1 MSSIKLLSKQ
11 LASQI
16 AAGEVVERPASVVK
30 ELLENA
36 VDAGG
41 TNILCEIRNAG
52 KVLIRVRDNGSGIVK
67 DELPLALAP
76 HATSKISSVDDLAAI
91 TTLGFRGEALASI
104 ASVSKL
110 VLTSKTAD
118 EENAYSVSVEGP
130 EQNPTILPA
139 AHPTGTTVD
148 VGELFFN
155 TPARRRFLKSDRTEF
170 ARIKDTFTRVALAH
184 PDVGFEFVSDSKTI
198 TRVTAAKGEGIDIKR
213 TSTLIGAEFGVQGMR
228 VSCEDPNL
236 KIEGM
241 LLPPPREEE
250 ALAEKIY
257 IFLNGRPLADKVVTH
272 ALKEGF
278 FEVLGKTLPIR
289 CVLYMEIDP
298 AKVDVNVHPRKD
310 EVRFHETSLI
320 HDLIV
325 DSIVYTLRKNG
336 IGSYQQMIDNDPLG
350 QQIFSP
356 ESIPEEM
363 HKVSP
368 HATSYDIRSSELPAF
383 PSGVSAVIDINK
395 FADRGRP
402 VIIRSSDR
410 NNSNSGA
417 IGSNGSSTSSTM
429 SSSSSSEMHRGLK
442 TNFATNP
449 EDIQRNISIYRS
461 SVAASNISLNAR
473 PNLETDTFRSA
484 ERDNGIELLEQIT
497 EKTAL
502 IRVQSRF
509 YLLNLQIL
517 RTHLLSEE
525 YRQELMA
532 NRVERFKM
540 TLPYTL
546 NHLDENLCRK
556 LKENYFTLQKCGF
569 VLRVL
574 KNKVELLEIPVK
586 LKGANLAGIAV
597 ELFSLIIS
605 NVSALDSGECPES
618 LARIIGSNIVLGA
631 NSTSA
636 EVLISRVSDPASLP
650 EIKNAVKELNL
661 KQLALDFETSI

>member
-52 KVLIRVRDNGSGIVK
+52 KVLIRVRDNGSGIVR

-118 EENAYSVSVEGP
+118 EENAFSVSVEGP

-184 PDVGFEFVSDSKTI
+184 PDVGFEFISDSKTI
-198 TRVTAAKGEGIDIKR
+198 TRVAAARGEGIDIKR
-213 TSTLIGAEFGVQGMR
+213 TTTLIGAEFGVQGIR
-228 VSCEDPNL
+228 VSSEDPNL

-250 ALAEKIY
+250 ALSEKIY

-310 EVRFHETSLI
+310 EVRFHETTLI

-325 DSIVYTLRKNG
+325 DSIVYALRKNG
-336 IGSYQQMIDNDPLG
+336 IGSYQQMVDNDPLG
-350 QQIFSP
+350 LEQTPQQNDMP
-356 ESIPEEM
+356 EQM
-363 HKVSP
+363 HQVSP
-368 HATSYDIRSSELPAF
+368 HATSYDINSSKLPAF
-383 PSGVSAVIDINK
+383 PSGVGTVIDINK
-395 FADRGRP
+395 FADRGKP
-402 VIIRSSDR
+402 VIIRASEK
-410 NNSNSGA
+410 SNLGYSSGA
-417 IGSNGSSTSSTM
+417 AAGASFSAP
-429 SSSSSSEMHRGLK
+429 MHRGLQ
-442 TNFATNP
+442 TNFATNT
-449 EDIQRNISIYRS
+449 EDIQRNINIYKS

-473 PNLETDTFRSA
+473 TNVETDTFSTS
-484 ERDNGIELLEQIT
+484 ERENGIELIDHIS

-517 RTHLLSEE
+517 RSHLFSEE

-546 NHLDENLCRK
+546 NHLNEELCRK

-569 VLRVL
+569 VLKVQ
-574 KNKVELLEIPVK
+574 KNKVELLEIPAK
-586 LKGANLAGIAV
+586 LKGANLAGFAV

-605 NVSALDSGECPES
+605 NISALDNGECPDELS
-618 LARIIGSNIVLGA
+618 GIIGSNILLGA
-631 NSTSA
+631 NSISA
-636 EVLISRVSDPASLP
+636 EELISRVSDPSLLP

-661 KQLALDFETSI
+661 KQLAHDFENNI

>member
-1 MSSIKLLSKQ
+1 MSSIRLLSKQ

-41 TNILCEIRNAG
+41 TQVLCEIRNAG

-67 DELPLALAP
+67 DDLPLALAP
-76 HATSKISSVDDLAAI
+76 HATSKISSVEDLAAI

-130 EQNPTILPA
+130 EQNPTVKPA

-170 ARIKDTFTRVALAH
+170 ARIKDIFTRIALAH
-184 PDVGFEFVSDSKTI
+184 PDVGFEFISDSKTV
-198 TRVTAAKGEGIDIKR
+198 TRVSPAKGEGIDLRR
-213 TSTLIGAEFGVQGMR
+213 TTTLIGAEFGVQGMR
-228 VSCEDPNL
+228 VICEDPNL
-236 KIEGM
+236 RIEGM
-241 LLPPPREEE
+241 ILPPPREEE
-250 ALAEKIY
+250 ALSEKIY

-310 EVRFHETSLI
+310 EVRFHETTLI

-325 DSIVYTLRKNG
+325 DSIVYALRKNG
-336 IGSYQQMIDNDPLG
+336 IGSYQQMVNSDPLG
-350 QQIFSP
+350 PDSNAEQN
-356 ESIPEEM
+356 EIPEEI
-363 HKVSP
+363 HRVSS
-368 HATSYDIRSSELPAF
+368 HATSYDITDKSLPAF
-383 PSGVSAVIDINK
+383 PSGVGAFIDISK
-395 FADRGRP
+395 LADRGKP
-402 VIIRSSDR
+402 VIIRASDR
-410 NNSNSGA
+410 NTSNLGSQSFSG
-417 IGSNGSSTSSTM
+417 GN
-429 SSSSSSEMHRGLK
+429 SSESSLGMHRGLH
-442 TNFATNP
+442 TSFATNAD
-449 EDIQRNISIYRS
+449 DIQRNINIYKA

-473 PNLETDTFRSA
+473 TNLESAPFRTS
-484 ERDNGIELLEQIT
+484 ERDNGIELIELIT

-502 IRVQSRF
+502 IRANHSF
-509 YLLNLQIL
+509 YLLNINAV
-517 RTHLLSEE
+517 RSNLLADE
-525 YRQELMA
+525 YSKDIMA

-546 NHLDENLCRK
+546 NHIDDELCRQ
-556 LKENYFTLQKCGF
+556 LKDCYFSAQKCGF
-569 VLRVL
+569 VVRVQ
-574 KNKVELLEIPVK
+574 KNKVELLEIPLK
-586 LKGANLAGIAV
+586 LKGANIAGIAV
-597 ELFSLIIS
+597 RIFNLIVSNHSEL
-605 NVSALDSGECPES
+605 DRGECPDE
-618 LARIIGSNIVLGA
+618 LAQIVGASIVIGTNM
-631 NSTSA
+631 TSA
-636 EVLISRVSDPASLP
+636 MDIISRIPDFSRLT
-650 EIKNAVKELNL
+650 EIENAVKELDL
-661 KQLALDFETSI
+661 KLLARDFEN

>member
-52 KVLIRVRDNGSGIVK
+52 KVLIRVRDNGSGIVR

-118 EENAYSVSVEGP
+118 EENAFSVSVEGP

-184 PDVGFEFVSDSKTI
+184 PDVGFEFISDSKNI
-198 TRVTAAKGEGIDIKR
+198 TRVAAARGEGIDIKR
-213 TSTLIGAEFGVQGMR
+213 TTTLIGAEFGVQGIR

-250 ALAEKIY
+250 ALSEKIY

-310 EVRFHETSLI
+310 EVRFHETTLI

-325 DSIVYTLRKNG
+325 DSIVYALRKNG
-336 IGSYQQMIDNDPLG
+336 IGSYLQMVDNDPLG
-350 QQIFSP
+350 LEQTPQQNDMP
-356 ESIPEEM
+356 EQM
-363 HKVSP
+363 HQVSP
-368 HATSYDIRSSELPAF
+368 HATSYDINSSKLPAF
-383 PSGVSAVIDINK
+383 PSGVGTVIDINK
-395 FADRGRP
+395 FADRGKP
-402 VIIRSSDR
+402 VIIRASEK
-410 NNSNSGA
+410 SNLGYSSGA
-417 IGSNGSSTSSTM
+417 AAGASFSAP
-429 SSSSSSEMHRGLK
+429 MHRGLQ
-442 TNFATNP
+442 TNFATNT
-449 EDIQRNISIYRS
+449 EDIQRNINIYKS

-473 PNLETDTFRSA
+473 TNVETDTFSTS
-484 ERDNGIELLEQIT
+484 ERENGIELIDHIS

-517 RTHLLSEE
+517 RSHLFSEE

-546 NHLDENLCRK
+546 NHLNEELCRK

-569 VLRVL
+569 VLKVQ
-574 KNKVELLEIPVK
+574 KNKVELLEIPAK
-586 LKGANLAGIAV
+586 LKGANLAGFAV

-605 NVSALDSGECPES
+605 NISALDNGECPDELS
-618 LARIIGSNIVLGA
+618 GIIGSNILLGA
-631 NSTSA
+631 NSISA
-636 EVLISRVSDPASLP
+636 EELISRVSDPSLLP

-661 KQLALDFETSI
+661 KQLAHDFENNI

>member
-16 AAGEVVERPASVVK
+16 AAGEVVERPSSVVK

-52 KVLIRVRDNGSGIVK
+52 KVLIRVRDNGSGIVR

-184 PDVGFEFVSDSKTI
+184 PDVGFEFISDSKTI
-198 TRVTAAKGEGIDIKR
+198 TRVAAAKGEGLDIKR
-213 TSTLIGAEFGVQGMR
+213 TSALIGAEFGVQGMR

-250 ALAEKIY
+250 ALSEKIY

-310 EVRFHETSLI
+310 EVRFHETTLI

-325 DSIVYTLRKNG
+325 DSIVYALRKNG
-336 IGSYQQMIDNDPLG
+336 IGSYQQMEVNDPLG
-350 QQIFSP
+350 LEQSPQQNDMP
-356 ESIPEEM
+356 EQM
-363 HKVSP
+363 HQVSP
-368 HATSYDIRSSELPAF
+368 HATSYDINSSKLPAF
-383 PSGVSAVIDINK
+383 PSGVGTVIDINK

-402 VIIRSSDR
+402 VIIRASEK
-410 NNSNSGA
+410 SNSGYTS
-417 IGSNGSSTSSTM
+417 GSAVTGSSFSAP
-429 SSSSSSEMHRGLK
+429 MHRGLQ
-442 TNFATNP
+442 TNFATNT
-449 EDIQRNISIYRS
+449 EDIQRNINIYKS
-461 SVAASNISLNAR
+461 TVAASNISLNAR
-473 PNLETDTFRSA
+473 TNVETDTFRAS
-484 ERDNGIELLEQIT
+484 ERENGIELLDHIS

-502 IRVQSRF
+502 IRIQDRF

-517 RTHLLSEE
+517 RAHLFSEE
-525 YRQELMA
+525 YRQEIMA

-546 NHLDENLCRK
+546 NLLDEELCRK
-556 LKENYFTLQKCGF
+556 IKENYFTLQKCGF
-569 VLRVL
+569 VVRVQ
-574 KNKVELLEIPVK
+574 KNKVELLEIPAK

-597 ELFSLIIS
+597 DMFSLIIS
-605 NVSALDSGECPES
+605 NVSSLDSGECPDELS
-618 LARIIGSNIVLGA
+618 RIIGANIVLGA

-636 EVLISRVSDPASLP
+636 EEIISRVSDPSLLP
-650 EIKNAVKELNL
+650 EIKNAVRELNL
-661 KQLALDFETSI
+661 KQLAHDFENNV

>member
-1 MSSIKLLSKQ
+1 MASIKLLSKQ

-67 DELPLALAP
+67 DDLPLALAP
-76 HATSKISSVDDLAAI
+76 HATSKISCVDDLAAI

-118 EENAYSVSVEGP
+118 EENAFSVSVEGP
-130 EQNPTILPA
+130 EQNPTVLPA

-184 PDVGFEFVSDSKTI
+184 PDVGFEFISDSKTI
-198 TRVTAAKGEGIDIKR
+198 TRVSAAKSDGIDIKR
-213 TSTLIGAEFGVQGMR
+213 TSTLIGAEFGAQGMR
-228 VSCEDPNL
+228 VTCEDPNL

-241 LLPPPREEE
+241 ILPPPREEE
-250 ALAEKIY
+250 ALSEKIY

-310 EVRFHETSLI
+310 EVRFHETTLV

-325 DSIVYTLRKNG
+325 DSIVYALRKNG
-336 IGSYQQMIDNDPLG
+336 IGSYQQMINSDPLG
-350 QQIFSP
+350 SQP
-356 ESIPEEM
+356 VRIPNDISDDI

-368 HATSYDIRSSELPAF
+368 HATSYDITNSALPAF
-383 PSGVSAVIDINK
+383 PSGVGSFIDINK
-395 FADRGRP
+395 FADRGKP
-402 VIIRSSDR
+402 VIIKSADRDGFAGRSAEPGG
-410 NNSNSGA
+410 SG
-417 IGSNGSSTSSTM
+417 GRYPSSM
-429 SSSSSSEMHRGLK
+429 YRGLQ
-442 TNFATNP
+442 TSFAKK
-449 EDIQRNISIYRS
+449 EDDIQRNINIYKA

-473 PNLETDTFRSA
+473 TNVETESFKTA
-484 ERDNGIELLEQIT
+484 ERNNGIELLDQISD
-497 EKTAL
+497 KTAL
-502 IRVQSRF
+502 IRIQDKF
-509 YLLNLQIL
+509 YLLNLQVL
-517 RTHLLSEE
+517 RAYLLSEE

-532 NRVERFKM
+532 NRVERFRM

-546 NHLDENLCRK
+546 NQIDGELCQK
-556 LKENYFTLQKCGF
+556 LKACYFTLQKCGF
-569 VLRVL
+569 VLKVQ
-574 KNKVELLEIPVK
+574 KNKVELLEIPAK
-586 LKGANLAGIAV
+586 LKGSNFAGIAV
-597 ELFSLIIS
+597 DVFKLIIGYS
-605 NVSALDSGECPES
+605 SELDKGECPES
-618 LARIIGSNIVLGA
+618 LSRIIGSNIVIGSNLA
-631 NSTSA
+631 SA
-636 EVLISRVSDPASLP
+636 EDIICRVSDPAVLP
-650 EIKNAVKELNL
+650 DIENAVMELNL
-661 KQLALDFETSI
+661 KQLANDFERKV

>member
-350 QQIFSP
+350 QQILSP

-410 NNSNSGA
+410 NNSTSGA

-429 SSSSSSEMHRGLK
+429 SSSSSEMHRGLK

-473 PNLETDTFRSA
+473 TNLETDTFRSA
-484 ERDNGIELLEQIT
+484 EHDNGIELLDQIT
-497 EKTAL
+497 EKT
-502 IRVQSRF
+502 
-509 YLLNLQIL
+509 
-517 RTHLLSEE
+517 
-525 YRQELMA
+525 
-532 NRVERFKM
+532 
-540 TLPYTL
+540 
-546 NHLDENLCRK
+546 
-556 LKENYFTLQKCGF
+556 
-569 VLRVL
+569 
-574 KNKVELLEIPVK
+574 
-586 LKGANLAGIAV
+586 
-597 ELFSLIIS
+597 
-605 NVSALDSGECPES
+605 
-618 LARIIGSNIVLGA
+618 
-631 NSTSA
+631 
-636 EVLISRVSDPASLP
+636 
-650 EIKNAVKELNL
+650 
-661 KQLALDFETSI
+661 

>member
-52 KVLIRVRDNGSGIVK
+52 KVLIRVRDNGSGIVR

-184 PDVGFEFVSDSKTI
+184 PDVGFEFISDSKTI
-198 TRVTAAKGEGIDIKR
+198 TRVAASRGEGIDIKR
-213 TSTLIGAEFGVQGMR
+213 TTTLIGAEFGVQGMR

-250 ALAEKIY
+250 ALSEKIY

-310 EVRFHETSLI
+310 EVRFHETTLI

-336 IGSYQQMIDNDPLG
+336 IGSYQQMQDSDPLG
-350 QQIFSP
+350 LTQNPIP
-356 ESIPEEM
+356 DEIPEQM

-368 HATSYDIRSSELPAF
+368 HASTYDIRSSSLPAF
-383 PSGVSAVIDINK
+383 PTGVGTVIDINK

-402 VIIRSSDR
+402 VIIRASEKNGAGVRASD
-410 NNSNSGA
+410 STYSSGA
-417 IGSNGSSTSSTM
+417 VSP
-429 SSSSSSEMHRGLK
+429 MHRGLQ
-442 TNFATNP
+442 TNFASN
-449 EDIQRNISIYRS
+449 EDDIQRNINIYRS

-473 PNLETDTFRSA
+473 TNVESDTFRTA
-484 ERDNGIELLEQIT
+484 ERDNGIELIDHIS

-502 IRVQSRF
+502 IRVQARY

-517 RTHLLSEE
+517 RAHIFSEE

-546 NHLDENLCRK
+546 NHLDEDLCRK

-569 VLRVL
+569 VVRAQ
-574 KNKVELLEIPVK
+574 KNKVELLEIPAK

-597 ELFSLIIS
+597 ELFSLIIA
-605 NVSALDSGECPES
+605 NVSSLDSGECPEALS
-618 LARIIGSNIVLGA
+618 RIIGSNIVLGV
-631 NSTSA
+631 NSISA
-636 EVLISRVSDPASLP
+636 EEIISRVSDPSLLP

-661 KQLALDFETSI
+661 KQLAHDFENNV

>member
-52 KVLIRVRDNGSGIVK
+52 KVLIRVRDNGSGIVR

-118 EENAYSVSVEGP
+118 EENAFSVSVEGP

-184 PDVGFEFVSDSKTI
+184 PDVGFEFISDSKTI
-198 TRVTAAKGEGIDIKR
+198 TRVAAARGEGIDIKR
-213 TSTLIGAEFGVQGMR
+213 TTTLIGAEFGVQGIR

-250 ALAEKIY
+250 ALSEKIY

-310 EVRFHETSLI
+310 EVRFHETTLI

-325 DSIVYTLRKNG
+325 DSIVYALRKNG
-336 IGSYQQMIDNDPLG
+336 IGSYLQMVDNDPLG
-350 QQIFSP
+350 LEQTPQQNDMP
-356 ESIPEEM
+356 EQM
-363 HKVSP
+363 HQVSP
-368 HATSYDIRSSELPAF
+368 HATSYDINSSKLPAF
-383 PSGVSAVIDINK
+383 PSGVGTVIDINK
-395 FADRGRP
+395 FADRGKP
-402 VIIRSSDR
+402 VIIRASEK
-410 NNSNSGA
+410 SNLGYSSGA
-417 IGSNGSSTSSTM
+417 AAGASFSAP
-429 SSSSSSEMHRGLK
+429 MHRGLQ
-442 TNFATNP
+442 TNFATNT
-449 EDIQRNISIYRS
+449 EDIQRNINIYKS

-473 PNLETDTFRSA
+473 TNVETDTFSTS
-484 ERDNGIELLEQIT
+484 ERENGIELIDHIS

-517 RTHLLSEE
+517 RSHLFSEE

-546 NHLDENLCRK
+546 NHLNEELCRK

-569 VLRVL
+569 VLKVQ
-574 KNKVELLEIPVK
+574 KNKVELLEIPAK
-586 LKGANLAGIAV
+586 LKGANLAGFAV

-605 NVSALDSGECPES
+605 NISALDNGECPDELS
-618 LARIIGSNIVLGA
+618 GIIGSNILLGA
-631 NSTSA
+631 NSISA
-636 EVLISRVSDPASLP
+636 EELISRVSDPSLLP

-661 KQLALDFETSI
+661 KQLAHDFENNI